1 MRVIQAVEGQPVQR
15 DHVFVIPPN
24 TVMIIKDGVLHLAP
38 RSESLTPHNPIDI
51 FFESLAKDQGR
62 GAVGVVLSGVASD
75 GAQGIRLIKQHLG
88 TTFSQ
93 DEESA
98 RYGGMPH
105 SAIATGLVDFV
116 LSPGKIAE
124 ELAKLASHPYPAAP
138 LEPVEEPALP
148 EEGDGELQKVLRR
161 PDMRD

>member
-116 LSPGKIAE
+116 LSPG
-124 ELAKLASHPYPAAP
+124 
-138 LEPVEEPALP
+138 
-148 EEGDGELQKVLRR
+148 R
-161 PDMRD
+161 